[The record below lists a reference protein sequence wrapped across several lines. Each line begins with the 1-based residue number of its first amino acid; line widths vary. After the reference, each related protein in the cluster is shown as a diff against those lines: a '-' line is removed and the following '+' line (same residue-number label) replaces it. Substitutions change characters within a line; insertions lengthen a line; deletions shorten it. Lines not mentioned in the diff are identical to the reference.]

1 MKLFNIEVPDL
12 LEGIRP
18 ADLGKIDCVDDIF
31 RAFGKISLTCNE
43 WEKKYKEL
51 VKKKKIEIDEKASL
65 AHTHKKMKDELDKQ
79 VFDSIANV
87 IEVRTYLQHEF
98 LLDVFGLTQTDNI
111 ILNHKEFLYDEIRE
125 KLNLSYNL
133 FFEAM
138 DYVDNL
144 IDALDMSGKYHAKR
158 KTVFD

>member
-12 LEGIRP
+12 LEGITP
-18 ADLGKIDCVDDIF
+18 ADLGKIDCFDDIF

-43 WEKKYKEL
+43 WEKRYKEL

-65 AHTHKKMKDELDKQ
+65 AHTHRKMKDELDKQ
-79 VFDSIANV
+79 VYKSIENV

-98 LLDVFGLTQTDNI
+98 LPNVFGPTQSGN
-111 ILNHKEFLYDEIRE
+111 KEFLYDAIRE
-125 KLNLSYNL
+125 NLNLSYNL
-133 FFEAM
+133 FCEAI